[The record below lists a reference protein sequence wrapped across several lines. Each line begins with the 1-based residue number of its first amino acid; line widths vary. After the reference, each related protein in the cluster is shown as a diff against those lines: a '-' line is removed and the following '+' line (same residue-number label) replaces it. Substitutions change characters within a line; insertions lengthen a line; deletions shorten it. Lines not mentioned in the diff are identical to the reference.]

1 MRAHNA
7 AEAVYYSLP
16 EMPQLPKLPQLPELH
31 NLQQNVLLQMQNVRS
46 TAVASAHDAYAILQV
61 FFIFL
66 SLPKTSKECSY
77 EPTKMHSSRMRTARL
92 LPVSPSRHCTGGMS
106 APRGCLLQGV
116 SALEGAVYP
125 TCTEADTPHPV
136 NRMTDR
142 CKNTTFAN
150 FVCGRQ
156 QLVGMFKHKYLMVIT
171 CKQIILL
178 IVLTLPQV

>member
-92 LPVSPSRHCTGGMS
+92 LPVSPNMHCSWGVYP
-106 APRGCLLQGV
+106 PRGCTYLGGTCPGV
-116 SALEGAVYP
+116 YLPGGCTYPGGVYLP
-125 TCTEADTPHPV
+125 GGGTCPGGVPA
-136 NRMTDR
+136 
-142 CKNTTFAN
+142 
-150 FVCGRQ
+150 G
-156 QLVGMFKHKYLMVIT
+156 GYLPYP
-171 CKQIILL
+171 L
-178 IVLTLPQV
+178 